1 MISSFKKLDLTYSG
15 QDLISQHNAWT
26 KIKGIT

>member
-1 MISSFKKLDLTYSG
+1 MNSGFKKLDLTYSG
-15 QDLISQHNAWT
+15 QDLITQQDAWT